1 MAFSQ
6 ENFEDRQSREQ
17 EAEPSKNENFNLQDT
32 LLPSFPRGIGSF
44 ACASNATDD
53 LLNSN

>member
-17 EAEPSKNENFNLQDT
+17 EAEPSNNENFNLQDT